1 MIIKNKSL
9 DERCLEIYEE
19 DIVGGN
25 EILIL
30 SVYCTRINDGLWQ
43 FPQPQIYNET
53 IYAKY
58 KEKYDE
64 QILAFRNDCE
74 SLEGEKGSIVSIEL
88 DNLKQE
94 IELTQNALNELLFS
108 KEEV

>member
-1 MIIKNKSL
+1 MILKNKSL

-30 SVYCTRINDGLWQ
+30 NVYCTRINDGLWQ
-43 FPQPQIYNET
+43 FPQPQIYNEI

-74 SLEGEKGSIVSIEL
+74 NLTTEKGSVLANEIE
-88 DNLKQE
+88 NLKT
-94 IELTQNALNELLFS
+94 ELTVTQDALNEILF
-108 KEEV
+108 KEV